1 MTVGAVKG
9 VVFDIG
15 NVIVRWNP
23 RTLYA
28 KIFPDPAERDW
39 FLTHVCTMAWHTAHD
54 GGVTFADNRAIL
66 LAQFPEHAEAIE
78 AWELRWDEMFSGAI
92 AETESVIEDLAA
104 RGVPKFA
111 LSNMSH
117 ETEAMTFAMSPAFAH
132 LRATVVSGREKVM
145 KPSPR
150 IFEILCERARMT
162 PGELMFVDD
171 SPLNIAAARA
181 LGFDA
186 FLFYDPASLRPALE
200 QRGLL

>member
-1 MTVGAVKG
+1 MGAVRG

-39 FLTHVCTMAWHTAHD
+39 FLTLVCTMAWHTAHD
-54 GGVTFADNRAIL
+54 GGVSFADNRAVL
-66 LAQFPEHAEAIE
+66 LLQFPEHAQAIE
-78 AWELRWDEMFSGAI
+78 AWELRWEEMFSGAI

-104 RGVPKFA
+104 RGVPMFG

-117 ETEAMTFAMSPAFAH
+117 ETVASTFALSPAFAH
-132 LRATVVSGREKVM
+132 LKDTVISGREKVM
-145 KPSPR
+145 KPGPQ
-150 IFEILCERARMT
+150 IFEILCERAGMA
-162 PGELMFVDD
+162 PGEMMFVDD
-171 SPLNIAAARA
+171 SPLNIAAAAA

-186 FLFYDPASLRPALE
+186 FLFSDPASLRPALE